1 MAAQTEAP
9 KTCSICGK
17 DCSNTQRTKDAKG
30 NYICAACVE
39 QAKKTKQ
46 VQQNPPKPPAPAKKP
61 QAAPADDDG
70 DNSFLLELGTKAQAL
85 SGGKPCPQC
94 EQVANQNDRL
104 CLACGYDFES
114 GKKLRTKIEKAKAP
128 QGVPAA
134 KSSGV
139 EFTGVDW
146 VLAVPLAGLG
156 FWVGLVWLFTGNP
169 KGKKMLIV
177 SVLSNVIA
185 SVIAAAIQ
193 SQTGQ

>member
-46 VQQNPPKPPAPAKKP
+46 VQQNPPKPAAPAKKP
-61 QAAPADDDG
+61 QAAPAGDDG
-70 DNSFLLELGTKAQAL
+70 DNAFLLELGGKAQAM
-85 SGGKPCPQC
+85 SGGKACPQC

-128 QGVPAA
+128 QGTGGDDA
-134 KSSGV
+134 KKKQKMIAIGAV
-139 EFTGVDW
+139 
-146 VLAVPLAGLG
+146 VLLAIG
-156 FWVGLVWLFTGNP
+156 
-169 KGKKMLIV
+169 
-177 SVLSNVIA
+177 
-185 SVIAAAIQ
+185 AAAWYFTQ
-193 SQTGQ
+193 NSGG